1 MAGIVRAAPLDAT
14 TRHVADLVGWL
25 VGSPG
30 RPWLPRFTLSWF
42 VRRCLFRKSGQVA
55 RTPQPRYPPSKVH
68 MACSVRHGNRSVPGA
83 QSPPTRV
90 RQPDNPT
97 PLPQEIARSIRLVSR
112 THPRPSPGARPPTAI
127 PMPTTVTASVCTSA
141 STVLVKV
148 PPPSSPSISMRV
160 TAHAA
165 ANLAGRPKCRRGA
178 AEALRLVVCRSPLHR
193 VAVQGRIRGCLTL
206 CSCRCPRLGP
216 LSRSFKGPQSPLNAD
231 ACLGRHHGPFRNIKN
246 SNFPERAVARHA
258 GTGDRLRPATL
269 IKRNGFGFRR
279 LPHRRPL
286 ALITSER

>member
-55 RTPQPRYPPSKVH
+55 RTPQPRYSPNKVH

-83 QSPPTRV
+83 QRPPTRV
-90 RQPDNPT
+90 RQTRQSNAIASRNSPIHPACQ
-97 PLPQEIARSIRLVSR
+97 PLPIPGQARE
-112 THPRPSPGARPPTAI
+112 PDPPTAI

-141 STVLVKV
+141 STALVEV

-160 TAHAA
+160 TVHAA
-165 ANLAGRPKCRRGA
+165 ADLAGRPKCRRGA
-178 AEALRLVVCRSPLHR
+178 ADALRLVVCRSPLHR
-193 VAVQGRIRGCLTL
+193 VAVQGEDTWCLTL
-206 CSCRCPRLGP
+206 CSCQCPRLGP

-231 ACLGRHHGPFRNIKN
+231 A
-246 SNFPERAVARHA
+246 
-258 GTGDRLRPATL
+258 
-269 IKRNGFGFRR
+269 
-279 LPHRRPL
+279 
-286 ALITSER
+286 